1 MKQNYII
8 DTNILIDNPDCI
20 EILRN
25 GEENNI
31 YLPIEVIYELDNL
44 KKNDRIRHLVSSA
57 VDSIN
62 RNLNYIT
69 IIGEVDFQKNN
80 DLRILKEI
88 KENFK
93 QIENPIL
100 VTNDEIFKL
109 YSKINKIKCENFR
122 SSNPFKS
129 ESQVYT
135 GFVKDIQTEFVP
147 NCFTWENGNPVF
159 YDKNKN
165 PKIINYSN
173 SAWNIKPKNVYQNLA
188 LELMLND
195 DIDLVSIQSEAGLGK
210 TYLSLACALLKVLQE
225 KKFSKIYVI
234 KPIIE
239 IGEKLGYLPGTLEEK
254 LDPYM
259 KYLSNLLLKLNEI
272 RNANKIFTNLEN
284 INKIRFDPRKFEILP
299 LAYIRGMNI
308 DDAFVIID
316 ESQNITRY
324 QLRSILSRM
333 GENVKCICIGDVKQ
347 IDHPHLNE
355 QNNGLNWCVV
365 KLKGMDNYSHII
377 LKSKNSRGPI
387 CDMVLKSNL

>member
-1 MKQNYII
+1 MKRNYII

-31 YLPIEVIYELDNL
+31 FIPIEVINELDNL
-44 KKNDRIRHLVSSA
+44 KKNDRVRHL
-57 VDSIN
+57 IN
-62 RNLNYIT
+62 TAIENITKNLDNIT
-69 IIGEVDFQKNN
+69 IIGEIDFQRNN
-80 DLRILKEI
+80 DLKILKQI
-88 KENFK
+88 KDK
-93 QIENPIL
+93 KDIENPIL
-100 VTNDEIFKL
+100 VTNDEIFQL
-109 YSKINKIKCENFR
+109 YSKINKVNCEYFK

-129 ESQVYT
+129 ESQIYT
-135 GFVKDIQTEFVP
+135 GFVKDINTEFVP
-147 NCFTWENGNPVF
+147 NCFAWETGTPVF
-159 YDKNKN
+159 YNKNKH
-165 PKIINYSN
+165 PKIINYTN
-173 SAWNIKPKNVYQNLA
+173 SAWNIKPKNIYQNLA

-225 KKFSKIYVI
+225 KKYSKIYVI

-259 KYLSNLLLKLNEI
+259 KYLSSLLLKLDEI
-272 RNANKIFTNLEN
+272 RNANKIFTSKEN
-284 INKIRFDPRKFEILP
+284 INKVRFDPRRFEILP
-299 LAYIRGMNI
+299 MAYIRGMNI
-308 DDAFVIID
+308 DNAFVIID
-316 ESQNITRY
+316 ECQNITRY
-324 QLRSILSRM
+324 QLRSILTRM

-365 KLKGMDNYSHII
+365 KLKGLDNYSHII
-377 LKSKNSRGPI
+377 LKSKSSRGPI
-387 CDMVLKSNL
+387 CDMVIKSGL